1 MILTID
7 QSNQVIPAFKIIQN
21 SKEKQI
27 KLNLLSKV
35 AIALKLFDKSPKEV
49 KAPIKKTIKTKIR
62 RLD

>member
-27 KLNLLSKV
+27 KLNLLSEV
-35 AIALKLFDKSPKEV
+35 AIAHKVFDISPKEA